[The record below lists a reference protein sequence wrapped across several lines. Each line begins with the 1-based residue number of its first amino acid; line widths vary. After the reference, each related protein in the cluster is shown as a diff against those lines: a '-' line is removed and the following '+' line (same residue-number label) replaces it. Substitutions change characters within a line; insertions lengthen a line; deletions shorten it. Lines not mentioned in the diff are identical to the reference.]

1 MNAKMPISA
10 GARRLRDFKAE
21 FAASA
26 SPGHKTAEL
35 DRFSRELIRKGAD
48 VAFLKGIVLE
58 HQEYHRI
65 YFQVSLAGFDDAAA
79 QFAFIEENFDL
90 LQDWW
95 HVDQLTQFLRKVE
108 FAFALRKA
116 EAYVL
121 DPRPY
126 VRRWGYVLFIPY
138 LLKEAGAAEMLFP
151 LFRDDDEYTVQMAEA
166 WLISCLAMQ
175 KPEKTFAFLRDTS
188 LRYSITGKAIQKIC
202 DSFRVTEEWKSR
214 FRGLRASCRGIR

>member
-1 MNAKMPISA
+1 MNGIETRSSD
-10 GARRLRDFKAE
+10 ARRLRDFEAE
-21 FAASA
+21 FAASVG
-26 SPGHKTAEL
+26 SGCKTAEL
-35 DRFSRELIRKGAD
+35 DRFSRKLIRGGAD
-48 VAFLKGIVLE
+48 IAFLKGIVLE

-65 YFQVSLAGFDDAAA
+65 YFQVSLAKFSDAAG

-95 HVDQLTQFLRKVE
+95 HVDQLTQFLRRVE
-108 FAFALRKA
+108 LGFALRKA
-116 EAYVL
+116 DVYVL

-126 VRRWGYVLFIPY
+126 VRRWGYVLFIPK

-166 WLISCLAMQ
+166 WLISFLAIQ
-175 KPEKTFAFLRDTS
+175 NPEQTFAFLRDTR

-214 FRGLRASCRGIR
+214 FRGLRASCRGFR